1 MPYSKLEQLWNA
13 NQCFDRLRIINLSH
27 SNLTKIPDLSGS
39 PYLESL
45 ILAGF
50 NFINCLQLEQN
61 ALTNLAE
68 YALQKIQLMPTAF
81 CTEFDEDCDEML
93 RVFICYPSSEIP
105 EWFTF
110 QSMGSSVIARQLPQD
125 ESKERTNGW
134 FGADAEEEEED
145 PFSPDPK
152 RRKLSASFEDRT
164 LMEGEQMQRSETE
177 LPETVCGGDIRF
189 QALRTSDQHSG
200 HVGSSE
206 EQRLA
211 GLEATVQALA
221 AQINNTTIKE
231 YDVSHSNLPP
241 EDQDRSCQ
249 LAVGSNEHVL
259 ATRTILEY
267 TTPDVNEIDELE
279 FDRVSLLS
287 LENDDELLIKVNN
300 TVDHHHLPAGQENLV
315 VHTSQKVASF
325 QCVEKKR
332 KLIPT
337 IEVLE
342 LLEKFACVDIN
353 TSIEVSH
360 EEDTSGNRCFTIFTL
375 EDCHI
380 IIFRTELTVSCI
392 NVYIRIL
399 YDQLKDDGML
409 GQFVFINPASVSVVG
424 GVLDNA
430 IRRDGRAHA
439 IASGL
444 QRATQAQLIFMP
456 YNLGFH
462 WILVVIDMLS
472 MTIYYLDSLRGIL
485 RNDLKNIVQNR
496 LLVNQF
502 VGASKAGY
510 LSTSKKPV
518 THLLLVK

>member
-1 MPYSKLEQLWNA
+1 MIWGLNQLREFPWT
-13 NQCFDRLRIINLSH
+13 
-27 SNLTKIPDLSGS
+27 SNLN
-39 PYLESL
+39 
-45 ILAGF
+45 
-50 NFINCLQLEQN
+50 NFGM
-61 ALTNLAE
+61 LTSVL
-68 YALQKIQLMPTAF
+68 
-81 CTEFDEDCDEML
+81 TEFDEDCDEML

-110 QSMGSSVIARQLPQD
+110 QSMGSSVIARQLPQGEFRSQDGYCHVAKSNLIAWGDDYPGILYVGSDHVFLGCDFIMYPENFGEDYYSNEVSMQFYLEDCHSKRMECCEVKSCGFRLIYSQD

-152 RRKLSASFEDRT
+152 RRKLSASFEDGT

-177 LPETVCGGDIRF
+177 LPETVSGGDIRF

-360 EEDTSGNRCFTIFTL
+360 EEDTFGNRCFTIFAL

-399 YDQLKDDGML
+399 YDQLKNNGML
-409 GQFVFINPASVSVVG
+409 GQFGFINPASVSVVG

-444 QRATQAQLIFMP
+444 QRATQANSFLCLTI
-456 YNLGFH
+456 LGKSFYQ
-462 WILVVIDMLS
+462 D
-472 MTIYYLDSLRGIL
+472 
-485 RNDLKNIVQNR
+485 
-496 LLVNQF
+496 
-502 VGASKAGY
+502 
-510 LSTSKKPV
+510 
-518 THLLLVK
+518 